1 MSNVLRVY
9 ANPFAFAAVKD
20 DGSVVT
26 WGLATA
32 GGDSSSVRLQ
42 LSTGVCTIFST
53 RSAFAALKEDG
64 SVVTWGN
71 AQSGGGPPP
80 CTGAVQSISATDAA
94 FAALTRNF
102 GVHAWGDPAAG
113 GHPHE
118 VSADLAGGVLAV
130 FGCKCAFAAI
140 KHDGSV
146 ICWGAAVARQ
156 GFDSVRCKFGNMQVR
171 HIASTSNAFA
181 ALMAGGSVICWGDP
195 ACGGDS
201 SGVHEH
207 LQDDIVK
214 IYSNEVAFAAVKRGG
229 VVVPWG
235 GHYLDLDLCSTGQRL
250 DGVEQVAATR
260 LAFAGL
266 KSDGTVVTWGHRN
279 RGGDSSGVARQ
290 LREVRKVCA
299 SDNAFA
305 AVTVSGAVVTWGVK
319 DEGGNY
325 CSADELL
332 ESDVHDVHSTCNA
345 FVAIKYDG
353 SVVAWGGRRFGGHV
367 PASAGLHICSGDE
380 KRDRVQSL
388 HVSPNADS
396 SRQSAN
402 PRKCRAIRLCW
413 MVKLPPKGKVPERFR
428 ACSTHLA
435 WLAAEKEV
443 QELEKQCAAQQ
454 ELESKLKLMRNR
466 LKAMRQGSSA
476 RLDAVMQM
484 IEHRKAE
491 LLLVKEK
498 LGQLEARKDE
508 PPKYPALT
516 NAQPLGLALT
526 QAVKEMRK
534 RTLSRKRE
542 EPNPL
547 SLKQPAAWPSL
558 YSIADLWLAKAE
570 LEHALAWRLDASD
583 KTRPKRYVQSPE
595 LLFRAMVLAQSLD
608 SDPSC
613 QPPRLPNH
621 HKQPMWRSTLCPPA
635 WADADCAS
643 LRMGGVMDAF
653 QHHLFPFGQ
662 MVTLRL
668 YQSVFRF
675 ERDGQAASSDILRRT
690 GEQLEALRQLACL
703 VNYQRC
709 WSRGRAQSWRRGV
722 QSLCR
727 TLLTHQ
733 LSAKLLPGL
742 CASLV
747 NKGPVRHGRDR
758 LKAVLG
764 LQDGLKMLAE
774 AALPSSLGLSP
785 QNDRKARLDD
795 SKIIRELLQLLEQD
809 RQTVRSFKGQASRSE
824 ELLQHLTSRGLGL
837 LEHLDQF
844 AQHYPAEILQMPFQL
859 LYSAS
864 LSPVGTCQHDRSPRL
879 IPPPEARWFRTK
891 VDGTRY
897 YSPWP
902 SSIDLLFRWATAGG
916 RPSNWVLN
924 LGSGDG
930 SCAGGDEYDPANCL
944 VLNHGWRGIFIEADK
959 ALAEQARVSLG
970 DQVRVL
976 STSVTPSDVGPLV
989 ASAVQSLFAN
999 MSGKTWLDVNAPR
1012 RPDLLKVDVD
1022 QADCEFLEALL
1033 EIFEPLLLHVEIN
1046 PLFPPPYEYQEQW
1059 RGKDF
1064 ALPVETDHHL
1074 IGCSLQSF
1082 IERTRRRW
1090 GARARPEA
1098 YRLSHVEF
1106 ENAVLIHPDAARILP
1121 ESPVNE
1127 QSSQQILDLYTA
1139 GYFCHPLRGILSM
1152 RESLAFYDFRQWM
1165 DLEQHPRVRG
1175 ERMRRFLRR
1184 EWAKPSL
1191 SAAGSKD
1198 ARYTL
1203 SWPGGEALPEGKELD
1218 SALDTANELIRLSSP
1233 GVVHETLRREALI
1246 QRDIAAGLRLMR
1258 DRMCLVIDSL
1268 GPMVRALGVQEM
1280 KHCEQTLELK
1290 KLLLAIAQEESV
1302 WGMQHKAQASAEG
1315 RPIKHLNSE
1324 TYKLRRT
1331 LHKICYAPP
1340 GSAVEEDMDAVW
1352 KAVKKKEVFDLA
1364 SARAEAERLR
1374 LKVAGCELTMRR
1386 SDVKQNA
1393 LAVTTD
1399 NDARACLQTVQ
1410 AKVKEATDVLNAYA
1424 EWASKTEA
1432 SLILCGLTSPPSA
1445 GALEAVPAN
1454 PMTLE
1459 AQRLRKALQGI
1470 IEAALITRKRP
1481 GRNGGKAGSPTSA
1494 PLAEEPNAQP
1504 GDEAAKRHSAPAVS
1518 EYNSDG
1524 GDRQYCT
1531 TDIVI
1536 HREST
1541 RRLVWHE
1548 HKGSGWPVSSLL
1560 RFGLWWAIYWY
1571 VAGLQYRL
1579 AFQWLSRCCAVVPDG
1594 FKSRSFAFRGS
1605 PVRTWEPTARSW
1617 RLVAT
1622 NISRGTSTVCK
1633 VLTKDGRSESV
1644 QHMVLKEM
1652 TKLSSRPWQPTR
1664 WPFPCAI
1671 MLQAEGKRSV
1681 GSRHDV
1687 SRLLGVETLT
1697 WTMPSVS
1704 GDDRTFPN
1712 ITTDMIIEVRHYAA
1726 GVRSTCKK
1734 GKEFHIRATIVG
1746 RIVLQKP
1753 ACFDLAPSAA
1763 DLGPAKSH
1771 ANSSNL
1777 FGLPHLAAALPVVA
1791 SAKPLEAQA
1800 KVSKIAAPGKMRA
1813 ALLLEVIHFALAGDA
1828 VIDFTSATSAYV
1840 IRPGWS
1846 FKVEVFGSNFD
1857 YINDKILLVPTGIAC
1872 GDPATPPRGKYSTV
1886 ADYYSLVCDGQ
1897 SSAAGRLVCE
1907 DLSVYQAGTYTICVC
1922 DATAMHRPGP
1932 PSSGVPA
1939 AGNSTA
1945 DDGSAVTTTT
1955 MTSTSTATSLPC
1967 ITAERFWLGSD
1978 STGTVT
1984 VNGPRNEGTL
1994 TERAG
1999 TPFRLILQ
2007 GTSLSSRDRIRI
2019 TDGSTDCFDLGASK
2033 PMHPAVATDFPY
2045 EDPSGQR
2052 RSGSA
2057 SQEIWENIGVTVP
2070 GTYQVCWCSAGGTVS
2085 NSCSDDQEFTTNVA
2099 TLAVGGPTAGV
2110 IQSFACI
2117 TGVACTLEMTGS
2129 GLNNNDR
2136 IIIIADHLECGF
2148 APQSSAVVSGGDFAS
2163 PRTSGSDTL
2172 SRFGGIIMGRHGD
2185 FKACW
2190 CGSYDEIQCPTCCTQ
2205 MEEYTVY
2212 AGNVTSGGPNQ
2223 GQIDR
2228 PPIGVP
2234 FAYTIT
2240 GWGMSS
2246 NDRIRI
2252 VDQSVRCGRA
2262 GAETHSL
2269 GIEAST
2275 VPNGP
2280 PTYTEGSDPAN
2291 RTSASWTD
2299 IVAREMR
2306 SYRVCWCAHFFMGCI
2321 DGAHF
2326 ALDIGIINPRG
2337 ASNST
2342 YINAIPGR
2350 PFSLTVTAATGSY
2363 LTADDRIRIVRSEV
2377 SDGRCGGFGTSEH
2390 SPAVAA
2396 LACWPTCIDSP
2407 VWGAPEMGPDNESQ
2421 SWDPV
2426 LIMESGTYN
2435 ICWCNS
2441 GQGGCDSDEDFSF
2454 RAGMIMANGVNIG
2467 EHWHCAAYFPCTVE
2481 IQMSDGL
2488 ASGDYLQLVAAAPG
2502 ARCGVDGRA
2511 AATSFTRGTR
2521 ISGYEGRDTTGQD
2534 VVLFEFGSPQAPG
2547 IYLACYCQGSICRT
2561 SSVTDLDFFQQ
2572 AGQVTVMGLQGRDD
2586 YHKCYL
2592 RGACR
2597 LNIRGAGLDVQDA
2610 VMLLDPMDNCGQTGS
2625 PVSFSLDGPRFFT
2638 AGGDRLFIGNL
2649 TSTSNEGLES
2659 WTFDLG
2665 TPIRTGRH
2673 RLCYCSR
2680 HRASSGM
2687 CENRADFDQA
2697 AGELFVRGSE
2707 FNSEL
2712 RCEQGESCQITA
2724 RGAQFDALDRMVLLK
2739 DGVGHY
2745 CGMVNAGQYP
2755 SWAVAMTPEN
2765 IQPDAIIPDLW
2776 AATWII
2782 SSVREPGTYR
2792 ICYCAYIIG
2801 TFEGSRCGCCSQMEE
2816 VLALTNE
2823 FREQENLPRLEL
2835 HEALSAV
2842 ARKHALAM
2850 ADHCQP
2856 FSHEGATERF
2866 QDSGLL
2872 CHNFAENLAVS
2883 KGYAREV
2890 MAKATV
2896 DGWIASPG
2904 HRKNLLGPFNVCG
2917 IGWSSN
2923 DDCQLYITQLL
2934 AYVDLETEPTALSSQ
2949 VLDAAM
2955 QLMDST
2961 PAVCAFTGMAL
2972 AGPAGLLAGCILGGT
2987 ARVQWGIRPSSIP
3000 LALAA
3005 RARREVCPARCSLC
3019 GASGRLLLSSDRGT
3033 LCVEP
3038 GQSTP
3043 YERYRHELGTVR
3055 VTGSILAVRQVG
3067 VTPGYWQP
3075 KLPAAKYAVSV
3086 EVDVLN
3092 TFMKYTCVATTRPAP
3107 DNFIPRKSDLENCTK
3122 DVEEL
3127 NDRQRFF
3134 PRCWGIGTT
3143 VETVIDMGPNLVHVP
3158 THIPDI
3164 TLESST
3170 EMHVWCYG
3178 RDLCSNDRCVMPADN
3193 VGLAVPITGGLVSY
3207 STNWAATVSTPFA
3220 LRVPLASDFD
3230 IGDPWPRMKIIT
3242 HDSACDSTQLH
3253 RSVMGITCL
3262 ESGVGMCEPAPIS
3275 TLSSGSWGS
3284 GRELIWTGVAVTRA
3298 DRFTVCYCDRHYA
3311 STCVG
3316 WISIGTLQVS
3326 GPQNAGNMRFVVNP
3340 GVPGTV
3346 TINGIGLATED
3357 RIRIIPQNV
3366 GCMVVSMPTTTTPS
3380 TRRLQAGIDFRSGS
3394 ALSANGSHEE
3404 WEVLISVEGTYNVC
3418 WCGGTE
3424 SSCSEAD
3431 DYTVYLGTLSVA
3443 TKRDCERVDAL
3454 AGRCAWFQAFCSRH
3468 MVFGYAIYYFLI
3480 QALNTCS
3487 GAFGKELLRRHVQ
3500 ISSSAEIE
3508 VTQHV
3513 RLPTA
3518 GPAARSIGGKPSK
3531 CTESLESSYQCQG
3544 TPGYDQSCIFRCA
3557 YLAPGDDKQ
3566 WVVTLLLLED
3576 GRTQDPAI
3584 SDWDMPAIRVDNPV
3598 SVRVKRF
3605 SSATELESH
3614 ARNMTVNYR
3623 PGLSVLF
3630 RALWQDRWAHAL
3642 FDGLYPAFV
3651 SLARFGLENH
3661 VFTPV
3666 AIMSNYT
3673 AGLDCR
3679 KLESQAL
3686 GLSGAGIYTGTACQM
3701 EEAFRLFG
3709 GRGKAKQEL
3718 LRLSDLWE
3726 QLLNAKAAL
3735 LFDHLVSGSA
3745 HMGEYA
3751 SYVSLPGTKDSSLAE
3766 EPSAYG
3772 RDIVGE
3778 FADRL
3783 YLAHGLDAP
3792 SSKTSSR
3799 PAKQTLKVIIT
3810 ANKRMTPEEV
3820 TSMKELAQQGVAS
3833 LRNFS
3838 MDVSFVDWS
3847 LVQPFRKQLELLQ
3860 NTDIMVT
3867 GIGTA
3872 MFYSTL
3878 LPFGSVCIN
3887 TGWKDSSSMPTYGEE
3902 VLGMSNHRS
3911 KFLYMPLDRLRDGM
3925 VKADIEHQIQLA
3937 ASLITDGF
3945 SLPLR
3950 SSEENLSIFGRIIH
3964 ELGQQSDTSRKGLQ
3978 GREQLDGGFL
3988 CHQRPTG
3995 QTSLSDLVFERMV
4008 DARNLLF
4015 QLPGPMQLA
4024 EACQIDLEKLRQL
4037 KKKYQ
4042 LLEALGTSDASC
4054 ECVVCESCGLL
4065 T

>member
-1 MSNVLRVY
+1 
-9 ANPFAFAAVKD
+9 
-20 DGSVVT
+20 
-26 WGLATA
+26 
-32 GGDSSSVRLQ
+32 
-42 LSTGVCTIFST
+42 
-53 RSAFAALKEDG
+53 
-64 SVVTWGN
+64 
-71 AQSGGGPPP
+71 
-80 CTGAVQSISATDAA
+80 
-94 FAALTRNF
+94 
-102 GVHAWGDPAAG
+102 
-113 GHPHE
+113 
-118 VSADLAGGVLAV
+118 
-130 FGCKCAFAAI
+130 
-140 KHDGSV
+140 
-146 ICWGAAVARQ
+146 
-156 GFDSVRCKFGNMQVR
+156 
-171 HIASTSNAFA
+171 
-181 ALMAGGSVICWGDP
+181 
-195 ACGGDS
+195 
-201 SGVHEH
+201 
-207 LQDDIVK
+207 
-214 IYSNEVAFAAVKRGG
+214 
-229 VVVPWG
+229 
-235 GHYLDLDLCSTGQRL
+235 
-250 DGVEQVAATR
+250 
-260 LAFAGL
+260 
-266 KSDGTVVTWGHRN
+266 
-279 RGGDSSGVARQ
+279 
-290 LREVRKVCA
+290 
-299 SDNAFA
+299 
-305 AVTVSGAVVTWGVK
+305 
-319 DEGGNY
+319 
-325 CSADELL
+325 
-332 ESDVHDVHSTCNA
+332 
-345 FVAIKYDG
+345 
-353 SVVAWGGRRFGGHV
+353 
-367 PASAGLHICSGDE
+367 
-380 KRDRVQSL
+380 
-388 HVSPNADS
+388 
-396 SRQSAN
+396 
-402 PRKCRAIRLCW
+402 
-413 MVKLPPKGKVPERFR
+413 
-428 ACSTHLA
+428 
-435 WLAAEKEV
+435 
-443 QELEKQCAAQQ
+443 
-454 ELESKLKLMRNR
+454 
-466 LKAMRQGSSA
+466 
-476 RLDAVMQM
+476 
-484 IEHRKAE
+484 
-491 LLLVKEK
+491 
-498 LGQLEARKDE
+498 
-508 PPKYPALT
+508 
-516 NAQPLGLALT
+516 
-526 QAVKEMRK
+526 
-534 RTLSRKRE
+534 
-542 EPNPL
+542 
-547 SLKQPAAWPSL
+547 
-558 YSIADLWLAKAE
+558 
-570 LEHALAWRLDASD
+570 
-583 KTRPKRYVQSPE
+583 
-595 LLFRAMVLAQSLD
+595 
-608 SDPSC
+608 
-613 QPPRLPNH
+613 
-621 HKQPMWRSTLCPPA
+621 
-635 WADADCAS
+635 
-643 LRMGGVMDAF
+643 
-653 QHHLFPFGQ
+653 
-662 MVTLRL
+662 
-668 YQSVFRF
+668 
-675 ERDGQAASSDILRRT
+675 
-690 GEQLEALRQLACL
+690 
-703 VNYQRC
+703 
-709 WSRGRAQSWRRGV
+709 
-722 QSLCR
+722 
-727 TLLTHQ
+727 
-733 LSAKLLPGL
+733 
-742 CASLV
+742 
-747 NKGPVRHGRDR
+747 
-758 LKAVLG
+758 
-764 LQDGLKMLAE
+764 
-774 AALPSSLGLSP
+774 
-785 QNDRKARLDD
+785 
-795 SKIIRELLQLLEQD
+795 
-809 RQTVRSFKGQASRSE
+809 
-824 ELLQHLTSRGLGL
+824 
-837 LEHLDQF
+837 
-844 AQHYPAEILQMPFQL
+844 
-859 LYSAS
+859 
-864 LSPVGTCQHDRSPRL
+864 
-879 IPPPEARWFRTK
+879 
-891 VDGTRY
+891 
-897 YSPWP
+897 
-902 SSIDLLFRWATAGG
+902 
-916 RPSNWVLN
+916 
-924 LGSGDG
+924 
-930 SCAGGDEYDPANCL
+930 
-944 VLNHGWRGIFIEADK
+944 
-959 ALAEQARVSLG
+959 
-970 DQVRVL
+970 
-976 STSVTPSDVGPLV
+976 
-989 ASAVQSLFAN
+989 
-999 MSGKTWLDVNAPR
+999 
-1012 RPDLLKVDVD
+1012 
-1022 QADCEFLEALL
+1022 
-1033 EIFEPLLLHVEIN
+1033 
-1046 PLFPPPYEYQEQW
+1046 
-1059 RGKDF
+1059 
-1064 ALPVETDHHL
+1064 
-1074 IGCSLQSF
+1074 
-1082 IERTRRRW
+1082 
-1090 GARARPEA
+1090 
-1098 YRLSHVEF
+1098 
-1106 ENAVLIHPDAARILP
+1106 
-1121 ESPVNE
+1121 
-1127 QSSQQILDLYTA
+1127 
-1139 GYFCHPLRGILSM
+1139 
-1152 RESLAFYDFRQWM
+1152 
-1165 DLEQHPRVRG
+1165 
-1175 ERMRRFLRR
+1175 
-1184 EWAKPSL
+1184 
-1191 SAAGSKD
+1191 
-1198 ARYTL
+1198 
-1203 SWPGGEALPEGKELD
+1203 
-1218 SALDTANELIRLSSP
+1218 
-1233 GVVHETLRREALI
+1233 
-1246 QRDIAAGLRLMR
+1246 
-1258 DRMCLVIDSL
+1258 
-1268 GPMVRALGVQEM
+1268 
-1280 KHCEQTLELK
+1280 
-1290 KLLLAIAQEESV
+1290 
-1302 WGMQHKAQASAEG
+1302 
-1315 RPIKHLNSE
+1315 
-1324 TYKLRRT
+1324 
-1331 LHKICYAPP
+1331 
-1340 GSAVEEDMDAVW
+1340 
-1352 KAVKKKEVFDLA
+1352 
-1364 SARAEAERLR
+1364 
-1374 LKVAGCELTMRR
+1374 
-1386 SDVKQNA
+1386 
-1393 LAVTTD
+1393 
-1399 NDARACLQTVQ
+1399 
-1410 AKVKEATDVLNAYA
+1410 
-1424 EWASKTEA
+1424 
-1432 SLILCGLTSPPSA
+1432 
-1445 GALEAVPAN
+1445 
-1454 PMTLE
+1454 
-1459 AQRLRKALQGI
+1459 
-1470 IEAALITRKRP
+1470 
-1481 GRNGGKAGSPTSA
+1481 
-1494 PLAEEPNAQP
+1494 
-1504 GDEAAKRHSAPAVS
+1504 
-1518 EYNSDG
+1518 
-1524 GDRQYCT
+1524 
-1531 TDIVI
+1531 
-1536 HREST
+1536 
-1541 RRLVWHE
+1541 
-1548 HKGSGWPVSSLL
+1548 
-1560 RFGLWWAIYWY
+1560 
-1571 VAGLQYRL
+1571 
-1579 AFQWLSRCCAVVPDG
+1579 
-1594 FKSRSFAFRGS
+1594 
-1605 PVRTWEPTARSW
+1605 
-1617 RLVAT
+1617 
-1622 NISRGTSTVCK
+1622 
-1633 VLTKDGRSESV
+1633 
-1644 QHMVLKEM
+1644 
-1652 TKLSSRPWQPTR
+1652 
-1664 WPFPCAI
+1664 
-1671 MLQAEGKRSV
+1671 
-1681 GSRHDV
+1681 
-1687 SRLLGVETLT
+1687 
-1697 WTMPSVS
+1697 
-1704 GDDRTFPN
+1704 
-1712 ITTDMIIEVRHYAA
+1712 
-1726 GVRSTCKK
+1726 
-1734 GKEFHIRATIVG
+1734 
-1746 RIVLQKP
+1746 
-1753 ACFDLAPSAA
+1753 
-1763 DLGPAKSH
+1763 
-1771 ANSSNL
+1771 
-1777 FGLPHLAAALPVVA
+1777 
-1791 SAKPLEAQA
+1791 
-1800 KVSKIAAPGKMRA
+1800 MRA

-1932 PSSGVPA
+1932 PSSGGPA

-1994 TERAG
+1994 IERAG

-2099 TLAVGGPTAGV
+2099 TLEVGGPTAGV

-2136 IIIIADHLECGF
+2136 IITIADHLECGF

-2377 SDGRCGGFGTSEH
+2377 SDGRCGGFGTAEH

-2502 ARCGVDGRA
+2502 ARCGVDSRA

-2801 TFEGSRCGCCSQMEE
+2801 
-2816 VLALTNE
+2816 
-2823 FREQENLPRLEL
+2823 
-2835 HEALSAV
+2835 
-2842 ARKHALAM
+2842 
-2850 ADHCQP
+2850 
-2856 FSHEGATERF
+2856 
-2866 QDSGLL
+2866 
-2872 CHNFAENLAVS
+2872 
-2883 KGYAREV
+2883 
-2890 MAKATV
+2890 
-2896 DGWIASPG
+2896 
-2904 HRKNLLGPFNVCG
+2904 
-2917 IGWSSN
+2917 
-2923 DDCQLYITQLL
+2923 
-2934 AYVDLETEPTALSSQ
+2934 
-2949 VLDAAM
+2949 
-2955 QLMDST
+2955 
-2961 PAVCAFTGMAL
+2961 
-2972 AGPAGLLAGCILGGT
+2972 
-2987 ARVQWGIRPSSIP
+2987 
-3000 LALAA
+3000 
-3005 RARREVCPARCSLC
+3005 
-3019 GASGRLLLSSDRGT
+3019 GT

-3242 HDSACDSTQLH
+3242 HESACDSTQLH

-3443 TKRDCERVDAL
+3443 TKRDCEVTDWWVVTDCDKQCGGGEVKMRRGILQEATGGGQACPSQAELVKTEQCNMNPCPLARLDRLTTSPETIYAGSPFVMTIQGEWFDPDSDRILIINQDETCGQTQAHHGGASCNQFGASGFALVCGNGDFSVRLQRPGWYRVCVCDASASIQRSADGSTNITTGAVESAGIMATNCDSPSHYILSPPEGAVLEVFEAPIPQEGPQTGNEEGLSTGVTVAIL
-3454 AGRCAWFQAFCSRH
+3454 AGGLFTFVVLALVSAYWVRKKFFSFKPSQVANSSMASKEGKEGLQAGVDPHMLQYYESYYQSLGYPPGTATQMLGGAGANQQQHQMALPAPMMPGAMMQAAPAGTPALQDSAWMQPRPMGLPLALPPSRH
-3468 MVFGYAIYYFLI
+3468 PGMMAPPTPQNRGRSPRGNETGKSFGDLVSETNRRPSRQLPLFTDTSLPRMPTPTATPRGVATPRAGEDATL
-3480 QALNTCS
+3480 ALEDGNTEEAAAGEEVTVTVSKSLEDVKEHRPSTADSVLSCLSESTAGS
-3487 GAFGKELLRRHVQ
+3487 GSRPGTGDTAKPSDAEGKPLSPVKEEREEEEGNKDSQTPRSFRTFFNDRVTKLLSNKEGTEPDRKLFGASFSGFFGGGGETGDASVAASKEVPAEAGTE
-3500 ISSSAEIE
+3500 SAPEESSAPATSSEAE
-3508 VTQHV
+3508 EKRAEEE
-3513 RLPTA
+3513 RLA
-3518 GPAARSIGGKPSK
+3518 QEAAAREAAERAAEEERLAAAKAAAAQKAEEERLAEEAAAREAAAREAAAREAAEKAAEEERLAAERAASAQKAEEEAAAREAAAREAAERAAEEERLAAARAAAAQKAEEEAAAREAAERAAEEERLAAARAAAAQKAEEERLAQEAAAREAAAKAAEEERLAAARAAAEKAEAERLAEEAAAREAAEKVEEERLAALKAQGVSPRTGKAPPPPPPKAGAEASRSGSKSSTKEGGERRPPPPPPKGKPS
-3531 CTESLESSYQCQG
+3531 S
-3544 TPGYDQSCIFRCA
+3544 
-3557 YLAPGDDKQ
+3557 
-3566 WVVTLLLLED
+3566 
-3576 GRTQDPAI
+3576 
-3584 SDWDMPAIRVDNPV
+3584 
-3598 SVRVKRF
+3598 
-3605 SSATELESH
+3605 
-3614 ARNMTVNYR
+3614 R
-3623 PGLSVLF
+3623 PGPQILSV
-3630 RALWQDRWAHAL
+3630 DT
-3642 FDGLYPAFV
+3642 DP
-3651 SLARFGLENH
+3651 
-3661 VFTPV
+3661 
-3666 AIMSNYT
+3666 
-3673 AGLDCR
+3673 
-3679 KLESQAL
+3679 
-3686 GLSGAGIYTGTACQM
+3686 
-3701 EEAFRLFG
+3701 EANIG
-3709 GRGKAKQEL
+3709 
-3718 LRLSDLWE
+3718 
-3726 QLLNAKAAL
+3726 
-3735 LFDHLVSGSA
+3735 SGSA
-3745 HMGEYA
+3745 SPAGWQRADH
-3751 SYVSLPGTKDSSLAE
+3751 SLAMLWQSQQQT
-3766 EPSAYG
+3766 PTGSA
-3772 RDIVGE
+3772 
-3778 FADRL
+3778 
-3783 YLAHGLDAP
+3783 AP
-3792 SSKTSSR
+3792 SPLASMANPDDTQARAESPAGSAPNTDRMMSR
-3799 PAKQTLKVIIT
+3799 PP
-3810 ANKRMTPEEV
+3810 R
-3820 TSMKELAQQGVAS
+3820 G
-3833 LRNFS
+3833 
-3838 MDVSFVDWS
+3838 
-3847 LVQPFRKQLELLQ
+3847 
-3860 NTDIMVT
+3860 
-3867 GIGTA
+3867 
-3872 MFYSTL
+3872 
-3878 LPFGSVCIN
+3878 
-3887 TGWKDSSSMPTYGEE
+3887 
-3902 VLGMSNHRS
+3902 
-3911 KFLYMPLDRLRDGM
+3911 
-3925 VKADIEHQIQLA
+3925 
-3937 ASLITDGF
+3937 
-3945 SLPLR
+3945 
-3950 SSEENLSIFGRIIH
+3950 
-3964 ELGQQSDTSRKGLQ
+3964 
-3978 GREQLDGGFL
+3978 
-3988 CHQRPTG
+3988 
-3995 QTSLSDLVFERMV
+3995 
-4008 DARNLLF
+4008 
-4015 QLPGPMQLA
+4015 PGPMMPGPGLNV
-4024 EACQIDLEKLRQL
+4024 ETDFEDTL
-4037 KKKYQ
+4037 KSN
-4042 LLEALGTSDASC
+4042 ASFTSDSPSNRRTHSLGGLAAASAN
-4054 ECVVCESCGLL
+4054 VVAADKKAGKVGTPQHSARSTASRPIRANVPTRSPRQEQIQAQDKLL
-4065 T
+4065 GHTLPPQ

>member
-1 MSNVLRVY
+1 M
-9 ANPFAFAAVKD
+9 
-20 DGSVVT
+20 
-26 WGLATA
+26 
-32 GGDSSSVRLQ
+32 
-42 LSTGVCTIFST
+42 
-53 RSAFAALKEDG
+53 
-64 SVVTWGN
+64 
-71 AQSGGGPPP
+71 
-80 CTGAVQSISATDAA
+80 
-94 FAALTRNF
+94 
-102 GVHAWGDPAAG
+102 
-113 GHPHE
+113 
-118 VSADLAGGVLAV
+118 
-130 FGCKCAFAAI
+130 
-140 KHDGSV
+140 
-146 ICWGAAVARQ
+146 
-156 GFDSVRCKFGNMQVR
+156 
-171 HIASTSNAFA
+171 
-181 ALMAGGSVICWGDP
+181 
-195 ACGGDS
+195 
-201 SGVHEH
+201 
-207 LQDDIVK
+207 
-214 IYSNEVAFAAVKRGG
+214 
-229 VVVPWG
+229 
-235 GHYLDLDLCSTGQRL
+235 
-250 DGVEQVAATR
+250 
-260 LAFAGL
+260 
-266 KSDGTVVTWGHRN
+266 
-279 RGGDSSGVARQ
+279 
-290 LREVRKVCA
+290 
-299 SDNAFA
+299 
-305 AVTVSGAVVTWGVK
+305 
-319 DEGGNY
+319 
-325 CSADELL
+325 
-332 ESDVHDVHSTCNA
+332 
-345 FVAIKYDG
+345 
-353 SVVAWGGRRFGGHV
+353 
-367 PASAGLHICSGDE
+367 
-380 KRDRVQSL
+380 DR
-388 HVSPNADS
+388 A
-396 SRQSAN
+396 
-402 PRKCRAIRLCW
+402 
-413 MVKLPPKGKVPERFR
+413 
-428 ACSTHLA
+428 
-435 WLAAEKEV
+435 
-443 QELEKQCAAQQ
+443 
-454 ELESKLKLMRNR
+454 
-466 LKAMRQGSSA
+466 
-476 RLDAVMQM
+476 
-484 IEHRKAE
+484 
-491 LLLVKEK
+491 
-498 LGQLEARKDE
+498 
-508 PPKYPALT
+508 
-516 NAQPLGLALT
+516 
-526 QAVKEMRK
+526 
-534 RTLSRKRE
+534 
-542 EPNPL
+542 
-547 SLKQPAAWPSL
+547 
-558 YSIADLWLAKAE
+558 
-570 LEHALAWRLDASD
+570 
-583 KTRPKRYVQSPE
+583 
-595 LLFRAMVLAQSLD
+595 
-608 SDPSC
+608 
-613 QPPRLPNH
+613 
-621 HKQPMWRSTLCPPA
+621 
-635 WADADCAS
+635 
-643 LRMGGVMDAF
+643 
-653 QHHLFPFGQ
+653 
-662 MVTLRL
+662 
-668 YQSVFRF
+668 
-675 ERDGQAASSDILRRT
+675 
-690 GEQLEALRQLACL
+690 
-703 VNYQRC
+703 
-709 WSRGRAQSWRRGV
+709 
-722 QSLCR
+722 
-727 TLLTHQ
+727 
-733 LSAKLLPGL
+733 
-742 CASLV
+742 
-747 NKGPVRHGRDR
+747 
-758 LKAVLG
+758 
-764 LQDGLKMLAE
+764 
-774 AALPSSLGLSP
+774 
-785 QNDRKARLDD
+785 
-795 SKIIRELLQLLEQD
+795 
-809 RQTVRSFKGQASRSE
+809 
-824 ELLQHLTSRGLGL
+824 
-837 LEHLDQF
+837 
-844 AQHYPAEILQMPFQL
+844 
-859 LYSAS
+859 
-864 LSPVGTCQHDRSPRL
+864 
-879 IPPPEARWFRTK
+879 
-891 VDGTRY
+891 
-897 YSPWP
+897 
-902 SSIDLLFRWATAGG
+902 
-916 RPSNWVLN
+916 
-924 LGSGDG
+924 
-930 SCAGGDEYDPANCL
+930 
-944 VLNHGWRGIFIEADK
+944 
-959 ALAEQARVSLG
+959 
-970 DQVRVL
+970 
-976 STSVTPSDVGPLV
+976 
-989 ASAVQSLFAN
+989 
-999 MSGKTWLDVNAPR
+999 
-1012 RPDLLKVDVD
+1012 
-1022 QADCEFLEALL
+1022 
-1033 EIFEPLLLHVEIN
+1033 
-1046 PLFPPPYEYQEQW
+1046 
-1059 RGKDF
+1059 
-1064 ALPVETDHHL
+1064 
-1074 IGCSLQSF
+1074 
-1082 IERTRRRW
+1082 
-1090 GARARPEA
+1090 
-1098 YRLSHVEF
+1098 
-1106 ENAVLIHPDAARILP
+1106 
-1121 ESPVNE
+1121 
-1127 QSSQQILDLYTA
+1127 
-1139 GYFCHPLRGILSM
+1139 
-1152 RESLAFYDFRQWM
+1152 
-1165 DLEQHPRVRG
+1165 
-1175 ERMRRFLRR
+1175 
-1184 EWAKPSL
+1184 
-1191 SAAGSKD
+1191 
-1198 ARYTL
+1198 
-1203 SWPGGEALPEGKELD
+1203 
-1218 SALDTANELIRLSSP
+1218 
-1233 GVVHETLRREALI
+1233 
-1246 QRDIAAGLRLMR
+1246 
-1258 DRMCLVIDSL
+1258 
-1268 GPMVRALGVQEM
+1268 
-1280 KHCEQTLELK
+1280 
-1290 KLLLAIAQEESV
+1290 
-1302 WGMQHKAQASAEG
+1302 
-1315 RPIKHLNSE
+1315 
-1324 TYKLRRT
+1324 
-1331 LHKICYAPP
+1331 
-1340 GSAVEEDMDAVW
+1340 
-1352 KAVKKKEVFDLA
+1352 
-1364 SARAEAERLR
+1364 
-1374 LKVAGCELTMRR
+1374 
-1386 SDVKQNA
+1386 
-1393 LAVTTD
+1393 
-1399 NDARACLQTVQ
+1399 
-1410 AKVKEATDVLNAYA
+1410 
-1424 EWASKTEA
+1424 
-1432 SLILCGLTSPPSA
+1432 
-1445 GALEAVPAN
+1445 
-1454 PMTLE
+1454 
-1459 AQRLRKALQGI
+1459 
-1470 IEAALITRKRP
+1470 
-1481 GRNGGKAGSPTSA
+1481 
-1494 PLAEEPNAQP
+1494 AQP
-1504 GDEAAKRHSAPAVS
+1504 GDWSARTCLFT
-1518 EYNSDG
+1518 
-1524 GDRQYCT
+1524 RQ
-1531 TDIVI
+1531 
-1536 HREST
+1536 
-1541 RRLVWHE
+1541 
-1548 HKGSGWPVSSLL
+1548 
-1560 RFGLWWAIYWY
+1560 A
-1571 VAGLQYRL
+1571 
-1579 AFQWLSRCCAVVPDG
+1579 
-1594 FKSRSFAFRGS
+1594 
-1605 PVRTWEPTARSW
+1605 
-1617 RLVAT
+1617 
-1622 NISRGTSTVCK
+1622 
-1633 VLTKDGRSESV
+1633 LT
-1644 QHMVLKEM
+1644 L
-1652 TKLSSRPWQPTR
+1652 
-1664 WPFPCAI
+1664 
-1671 MLQAEGKRSV
+1671 
-1681 GSRHDV
+1681 
-1687 SRLLGVETLT
+1687 
-1697 WTMPSVS
+1697 SVS
-1704 GDDRTFPN
+1704 GGTP
-1712 ITTDMIIEVRHYAA
+1712 V
-1726 GVRSTCKK
+1726 
-1734 GKEFHIRATIVG
+1734 
-1746 RIVLQKP
+1746 
-1753 ACFDLAPSAA
+1753 
-1763 DLGPAKSH
+1763 
-1771 ANSSNL
+1771 NSS
-1777 FGLPHLAAALPVVA
+1777 
-1791 SAKPLEAQA
+1791 
-1800 KVSKIAAPGKMRA
+1800 
-1813 ALLLEVIHFALAGDA
+1813 
-1828 VIDFTSATSAYV
+1828 
-1840 IRPGWS
+1840 
-1846 FKVEVFGSNFD
+1846 
-1857 YINDKILLVPTGIAC
+1857 
-1872 GDPATPPRGKYSTV
+1872 
-1886 ADYYSLVCDGQ
+1886 
-1897 SSAAGRLVCE
+1897 
-1907 DLSVYQAGTYTICVC
+1907 
-1922 DATAMHRPGP
+1922 
-1932 PSSGVPA
+1932 
-1939 AGNSTA
+1939 A

-1994 TERAG
+1994 VERAG

-2007 GTSLSSRDRIRI
+2007 GTSLSSRDRVRI
-2019 TDGSTDCFDLGASK
+2019 TDGSTDCFDLAASK

-2045 EDPSGQR
+2045 TDPSGQR
-2052 RSGSA
+2052 FSGSA

-2099 TLAVGGPTAGV
+2099 TLEVGGPTAGV

-2117 TGVACTLEMTGS
+2117 TGVACTLAMTGS

-2163 PRTSGSDTL
+2163 PRTSGSDML

-2185 FKACW
+2185 FKVCW
-2190 CGSYDEIQCPTCCTQ
+2190 CGSYDEIRCPTCCTQ
-2205 MEEYTVY
+2205 MDQYTVY
-2212 AGNVTSGGPNQ
+2212 AGNVSSGGPNQ

-2252 VDQSVRCGRA
+2252 VDQTVRCGRA

-2306 SYRVCWCAHFFMGCI
+2306 SYRVCWCAHFFMGCT

-2363 LTADDRIRIVRSEV
+2363 LTADDRIRIVRAEV
-2377 SDGRCGGFGTSEH
+2377 SDGRCGGFGTAEH

-2421 SWDPV
+2421 IWDPV

-2467 EHWHCAAYFPCTVE
+2467 QHWHCAAYFPCTVE

-2502 ARCGVDGRA
+2502 ARCGVDSRA

-2521 ISGYEGRDTTGQD
+2521 ISGYEGRDTSGQD

-2597 LNIRGAGLDVQDA
+2597 LNIRGAGLDAQDA

-2680 HRASSGM
+2680 GRASSGM

-2712 RCEQGESCQITA
+2712 RCEQGESCRITA

-2739 DGVGHY
+2739 DGIGHS
-2745 CGMVNAGQYP
+2745 CGMVNSGQYP
-2755 SWAVAMTPEN
+2755 SWIAAMTPEN

-2801 TFEGSRCGCCSQMEE
+2801 
-2816 VLALTNE
+2816 
-2823 FREQENLPRLEL
+2823 
-2835 HEALSAV
+2835 
-2842 ARKHALAM
+2842 
-2850 ADHCQP
+2850 
-2856 FSHEGATERF
+2856 
-2866 QDSGLL
+2866 
-2872 CHNFAENLAVS
+2872 
-2883 KGYAREV
+2883 
-2890 MAKATV
+2890 
-2896 DGWIASPG
+2896 
-2904 HRKNLLGPFNVCG
+2904 
-2917 IGWSSN
+2917 
-2923 DDCQLYITQLL
+2923 
-2934 AYVDLETEPTALSSQ
+2934 
-2949 VLDAAM
+2949 
-2955 QLMDST
+2955 
-2961 PAVCAFTGMAL
+2961 
-2972 AGPAGLLAGCILGGT
+2972 GT
-2987 ARVQWGIRPSSIP
+2987 A
-3000 LALAA
+3000 
-3005 RARREVCPARCSLC
+3005 
-3019 GASGRLLLSSDRGT
+3019 
-3033 LCVEP
+3033 CVEP

-3193 VGLAVPITGGLVSY
+3193 IGLAVPITGGLVSY

-3230 IGDPWPRMKIIT
+3230 IGDPWPRMKIVT
-3242 HDSACDSTQLH
+3242 HESACDSTQLH

-3284 GRELIWTGVAVTRA
+3284 GRELIWTGIAVTRA
-3298 DRFTVCYCDRHYA
+3298 DKFTVCYCDRHYA

-3443 TKRDCERVDAL
+3443 TKRDCE
-3454 AGRCAWFQAFCSRH
+3454 AFCNLTAAQNHLVDILLRPGVRGKKASLMARLENLQKK
-3468 MVFGYAIYYFLI
+3468 VTGCIDV
-3480 QALNTCS
+3480 ALCP
-3487 GAFGKELLRRHVQ
+3487 GAFGKELVRRHVQ

-3508 VTQHV
+3508 LTQHL
-3513 RLPTA
+3513 RTLAGT

-3544 TPGYDQSCIFRCA
+3544 TPGYDQSCIFHCA

-3566 WVVTLLLLED
+3566 WMVTLLLLED
-3576 GRTQDPAI
+3576 GQTQDPAI

-3614 ARNMTVNYR
+3614 ARNMTLNYR

-3673 AGLDCR
+3673 AGLDC
-3679 KLESQAL
+3679 KKPESQAL
-3686 GLSGAGIYTGTACQM
+3686 GLSGAGIYTGSACQM

-3709 GRGKAKQEL
+3709 TRGGRGRAKRREQEL

-3726 QLLNAKAAL
+3726 LLLNAKAAL
-3735 LFDHLVSGSA
+3735 LFDHLISGSA

-3772 RDIVGE
+3772 RDILGE
-3778 FADRL
+3778 FSDRL
-3783 YLAHGLDAP
+3783 YLAHGLEPA

-3799 PAKQTLKVIIT
+3799 PGPAKEKFKVIIT

-3820 TSMKELAQQGVAS
+3820 ASMKELAQQGVAS
-3833 LRNFS
+3833 HKNFS
-3838 MDVSFVDWS
+3838 MEVSFVDWS

-3872 MFYSTL
+3872 MFYSTF

-3887 TGWKDSSSMPTYGEE
+3887 TGWKDSSLMPTYGEE

-3911 KFLYMPLDRLRDGM
+3911 KFLYMPLEKLRDGM
-3925 VKADIEHQIQLA
+3925 GKADIEHQIQLA
-3937 ASLITDGF
+3937 ASLITEGF

-3964 ELGQQSDTSRKGLQ
+3964 DLGQQSDTSRKGLQ

-3995 QTSLSDLVFERMV
+3995 QTSLSETWPH
-4008 DARNLLF
+4008 ATYQ
-4015 QLPGPMQLA
+4015 QLSPGLMRP
-4024 EACQIDLEKLRQL
+4024 
-4037 KKKYQ
+4037 
-4042 LLEALGTSDASC
+4042 
-4054 ECVVCESCGLL
+4054 
-4065 T
+4065 